1 MRELQGIQAYAVVS
15 KQMEL
20 KEGQVFVK
28 ANAIKTRGLK
38 QDWKKKKK
46 RQKLSKKQSKKR
58 IDPSSRAISCGPKE
72 KGCCKV
78 NK

>member
-38 QDWKKKKK
+38 QDWKKKKRAKVKQKAKQKANRSQQQGDFVRPK
-46 RQKLSKKQSKKR
+46 RERMLQSK
-58 IDPSSRAISCGPKE
+58 
-72 KGCCKV
+72 
-78 NK
+78 